1 MNYERCKEKL
11 RMNDDKKMNA
21 LMATRDGF
29 GEALVALAK
38 SDERIVALTADLTE
52 STRLGVFAHQFPDRF
67 WNVGIGE
74 QNMVGIAAGLAVEG
88 FIPFVTTYGV
98 FLGRAW
104 DQVRISVCLNRANV
118 KLIGTHAGITVG
130 ADGGSAQ
137 ALEDIAM
144 LRALPN
150 MTIVCPCDT
159 IEAKK
164 ATTAIAQMVGPA
176 YVRLSRESSPI
187 ITQKDSPFVL
197 GRAEILHE
205 GKDVTVVACGLMV
218 AQALEAA
225 EALQKEKVSVRVI
238 NMHTI
243 KPIDRQTLID
253 CAKETGAVVVAEEHQ
268 AVGGLFGAV
277 AEMLALHMPVPIEQ
291 VAVANSFGE
300 SGKADELLVKYK
312 LTAHDIVRAVT
323 RVLRRK
329 IKT

>member
-1 MNYERCKEKL
+1 MNENTTADTL
-11 RMNDDKKMNA
+11 T
-21 LMATRDGF
+21 ATRDGF

-38 SDERIVALTADLTE
+38 SDERIVALTADLTS
-52 STRLGVFAHQFPDRF
+52 STRLGMFARQFPDRF

-74 QNMVGIAAGLAVEG
+74 QNMVGIAAGLATEG
-88 FIPFVTTYGV
+88 FIPFAATYGV

-104 DQVRISVCLNRANV
+104 DQIRISVCLNGANV
-118 KLIGTHAGITVG
+118 KLIGSHAGVTVG
-130 ADGGSAQ
+130 ADGASAQ

-150 MTIVCPCDT
+150 MTIVCPCDA

-164 ATTAIAQMVGPA
+164 ATAAIAQMVGPA
-176 YVRLSRESSPI
+176 YLRLSREPSPV
-187 ITQKDSPFVL
+187 ITQKASPFVL
-197 GRAEILHE
+197 GRAEVLRE

-218 AQALEAA
+218 AKALEAA

-243 KPIDRQTLID
+243 KPIDRQTLVD
-253 CAKETGAVVVAEEHQ
+253 CAKETDAMVVAEEHQ

-277 AEMLALHMPVPIEQ
+277 AETLALHMPVPIEQ

-300 SGKADELLVKYK
+300 SGKADELLEKYK
-312 LTAHDIVRAVT
+312 LMAHDIVRAVK
-323 RVLRRK
+323 RVMRRK
-329 IKT
+329 TKT

>member
-1 MNYERCKEKL
+1 
-11 RMNDDKKMNA
+11 MNDDKKVNV
-21 LMATRDGF
+21 LVATRDGF

-52 STRLGVFAHQFPDRF
+52 STRLGVFARQFPDRF
-67 WNVGIGE
+67 WNVGIAE
-74 QNMVGIAAGLAVEG
+74 QNMVGIAAGLATEG
-88 FIPFVTTYGV
+88 CIPFVATYGV

-104 DQVRISVCLNRANV
+104 DQIRISVCLNHANV
-118 KLIGTHAGITVG
+118 KLIGSHAGVTVG
-130 ADGGSAQ
+130 ADGASAQ

-150 MTIVCPCDT
+150 MTIVCPCDA

-164 ATTAIAQMVGPA
+164 ATAAIAQMVGPA
-176 YVRLSRESSPI
+176 YLRLSREPSLIMTKQS
-187 ITQKDSPFVL
+187 SPFVL
-197 GRAEILHE
+197 GRAEILRE

-218 AQALEAA
+218 SHALEAA
-225 EALQKEKVSVRVI
+225 ETLQKEKVSVCVV

-243 KPIDRQTLID
+243 KPIDRQTLVD

-277 AEMLALHMPVPIEQ
+277 AETLALHMPVPIEQ

-300 SGKADELLVKYK
+300 SGKADELVVKYR
-312 LTAHDIVRAVT
+312 LTTHDIVRAVK
-323 RVLRRK
+323 RVIRRK
-329 IKT
+329 KHNPITSFAV